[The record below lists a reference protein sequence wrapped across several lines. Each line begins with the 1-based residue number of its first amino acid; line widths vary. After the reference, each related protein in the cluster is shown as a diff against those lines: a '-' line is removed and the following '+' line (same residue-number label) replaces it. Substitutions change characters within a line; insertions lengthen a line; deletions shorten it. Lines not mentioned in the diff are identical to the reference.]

1 MRLTVS
7 TTMTL
12 SLLCVCSASAWG
24 EPLTLTLRQALAM
37 AIEKNLELKTELY
50 NPAAAEA
57 EIRRTRGIYDPRLT
71 FDARYDDTADFA
83 FAFEN
88 GARVSSGGQ
97 TLTFTPGVS
106 RLVPTGGTVGVE
118 LGNLWSRRDFASS
131 SSLLREYWQSDLLL
145 TYTQPL
151 LRNFGREATELNIT
165 VARHEKD
172 ASLETLRAK
181 LIDIATRVYTEYF
194 RLHTLREDVAARRSS
209 LEVARR
215 VLRDTEGRVKAGA
228 LPRMEI
234 LNAEFGVA
242 TRERELIEAQRAL
255 ADQSDILRRLLQLG
269 PGEEIVPVDPPS
281 REEPRIDEADAVARA
296 LTLRPE
302 IAAERARLRSAE
314 VRTRVARNR
323 TLPDLALD
331 VSTGLSGR
339 NETYGEALGDVGSG
353 DTPVWGVGLRF
364 SYPLGN
370 AEARNDYIRNKLRTG
385 QKEVQIRDLEESVA
399 TEVRSAARAVRSN
412 FKQLDVT
419 ARGRAFAEE
428 RLSAFLKRSAV
439 GLSTIREVLEVEDEL
454 TAARKNQTDA
464 VVNYTNALAQ
474 FWSRTGETLER
485 LGINVSVKEA
495 ADTLYRQAAAGSPE

>member
-1 MRLTVS
+1 MKL
-7 TTMTL
+7 TL
-12 SLLCVCSASAWG
+12 SMVMLTLVGLWSASAWG
-24 EPLTLTLRQALAM
+24 DPLPLTLRQALAT
-37 AIEKNLELKTELY
+37 AIEKNLELKTEVY

-57 EIRRTRGIYDPRLT
+57 ELRRTRGIYDPRLT
-71 FDARYDDTADFA
+71 FDARYDDSANFA
-83 FAFEN
+83 FASED
-88 GARVSSGGQ
+88 GSRVSSGGE
-97 TLTFTPGVS
+97 TFSFTPGIS

-118 LGNLWSRRDFASS
+118 LGNTWSRRDFGSS
-131 SSLLREYWQSDLLL
+131 STLLDEYWQSDLLL

-181 LIDIATRVYTEYF
+181 VIEVATRVYTEYF

-215 VLRDTEGRVKAGA
+215 VLQDTEGRVKAGV

-234 LNAEFGVA
+234 LNAEFGLS

-255 ADQSDILRRLLQLG
+255 ADQSDVLRRLLQLG

-281 REEPRIDEADAVARA
+281 REEPSIDEANAVARA
-296 LTLRPE
+296 LSLRPE
-302 IAAERARLRSAE
+302 IAAQRARLRTAE
-314 VRTRVARNR
+314 AQTRVARNR
-323 TLPDLALD
+323 TLPDLAVD
-331 VSTGLSGR
+331 VSAGLSGR
-339 NETYGEALGDVGSG
+339 DETYGDAVRDVGSAE
-353 DTPVWGVGLRF
+353 TPVWGVGLRF

-370 AEARNDYIRNKLRTG
+370 SEARNDYIRDKLRTG
-385 QKEVQIRDLEESVA
+385 QQETQIRDLEEAVA

-412 FKQLDVT
+412 YKQLDVT

-485 LGINVSVKEA
+485 LGINISVQEA
-495 ADTLYRQAAAGSPE
+495 ADALYRKAATGSIE